1 MHTPRKYDHPPRPQ
15 SLRIYEA
22 HVGMSSE
29 EGKVASYAEFR
40 DKASEGG
47 MEVRDCW
54 KYSWFHKLFYPFYC
68 HVWLKHGSPRSL
80 RQILPRIKAAGYTA
94 IQLMAVQEHAY
105 YASFG

>member
-47 MEVRDCW
+47 D
-54 KYSWFHKLFYPFYC
+54 
-68 HVWLKHGSPRSL
+68 GSARLLEIFLVSQTFL
-80 RQILPRIKAAGYTA
+80 
-94 IQLMAVQEHAY
+94 
-105 YASFG
+105 